1 MATVTSSLKLF
12 DAMTRPLQ
20 NITQGMN
27 MMISTMHQ
35 MQNATDKNVN
45 VDKALVAAKGRI
57 ASAEA
62 EISRS
67 IDMATKEQNEF
78 NRSVKN
84 GEQNSAGLLRTIK
97 GIAAT
102 YLTIQGARSITRIS
116 DEYVNTFARLKL
128 INDGQQSS
136 LELQDKIFA
145 SAERARSSYTDT
157 ARIVSR
163 VGMNAGS
170 AFASNDEM
178 VAFAE
183 QLNKQFTIAGASTEE
198 MSAALLQLTQ
208 GLGSGVLR
216 GEELN
221 AVFESAPN
229 IIESIADYIDVDIGK
244 IRELAAEG
252 GITASIIKNAMFA
265 AAEETNATF
274 AAMPRTFGQL
284 WNQIGNSAIKAFGP
298 AIDRIS
304 EMLNESETQKN
315 IEVIG
320 NAFVSASI
328 GAIGLL
334 NASASVY
341 NFFSSNWTFIEP
353 IIWGIVGAFGAWFAI
368 TRMQA
373 VAQGMLVVYLVAMKA
388 AMIANI
394 AMTQGLTV
402 AWGMLNAVQKANVF
416 IFLIGAV
423 IALGIW
429 LHHLWKTNDQ
439 FAAGLMRIW
448 NGILNFF
455 SNLPAYFWQLVE
467 WLMEPF
473 IWWAEKVGGI
483 YDTVINGIISGINKI
498 LELVN
503 KVTGSSF
510 EIGAKFN
517 MEDLTKGIQDFA
529 KGKKT
534 EAFASAAVTAAERE
548 QKVLDMLDDRASKQ
562 AQKEAD
568 QAKVAGFD
576 NTIPNI
582 NRVDEIGKIN
592 DTVDISSEDLKMMRE
607 LAEMKNI
614 QNFVTLTPSVS
625 VTHTGNINNGQDVN
639 GIVAVIRETLETE
652 IASSTEEV
660 FS

>member
-1 MATVTSSLKLF
+1 MATITSSLKLF
-12 DAMTRPLQ
+12 DSMTRPLQ

-45 VDKALVAAKGRI
+45 VDKALIAAKGKI

-67 IDMATKEQNEF
+67 IDMATREQNQF
-78 NRSVKN
+78 NRSVKT

-97 GIAAT
+97 GVAAT
-102 YLTIQGARSITRIS
+102 YLTIHGALSITRIS

-128 INDGQQSS
+128 INDGLQST
-136 LELQDKIFA
+136 EKLQEKIFA
-145 SAERARSSYTDT
+145 SAERARSSYTAT
-157 ARIVSR
+157 AKVVSR

-170 AFASNDEM
+170 AFSNNDEM

-183 QLNKQFTIAGASTEE
+183 QLNKQFIIAGASTAE
-198 MSAALLQLTQ
+198 MSSALLQLTQ

-229 IIESIADYIDVDIGK
+229 IIGSIADYLDVDIGK

-252 GITASIIKNAMFA
+252 GITASIVKNAMFA

-274 AAMPRTFGQL
+274 ESMPKTFGQVF
-284 WNQIGNSAIKAFGP
+284 NQIGNSAIKAFGP
-298 AIDRIS
+298 AIERIS
-304 EMLNESETQKN
+304 EMLNDSETQKN

-328 GAIGLL
+328 GVIGLL

-341 NFFSSNWTFIEP
+341 NFFSSNWTLIEP
-353 IIWGIVGAFGAWFAI
+353 LIWGIAGAYGAWLVV
-368 TRMQA
+368 TKSQG
-373 VAQGMLVVYLVAMKA
+373 VAQGLLTLRMA
-388 AMIANI
+388 AMQAAIAGNI
-394 AMTQGLTV
+394 LMTQGLAA
-402 AWGMLNAVQKANVF
+402 AWGYLNTVQKANVF
-416 IFLIGAV
+416 IFLIGAI
-423 IALGIW
+423 IALGVW

-439 FAAGLMRIW
+439 FAAGLMRTW
-448 NGILNFF
+448 NAILNFF
-455 SNLPAYFWQLVE
+455 DKIPGYFWQLVE

-483 YDTVINGIISGINKI
+483 YDKVINGIISGINEI
-498 LELVN
+498 LKLVN
-503 KVTGSSF
+503 RVTGSSF
-510 EIGAKFN
+510 QISAKFN

-534 EAFASAAVTAAERE
+534 EVFANSAVKAAERE
-548 QKVLDMLDDRASKQ
+548 QKVLDMMNDRAEKR

-568 QAKVAGFD
+568 QAKVAGID
-576 NTIPNI
+576 GISNI
-582 NRVDEIGKIN
+582 DRVGEVGKIN
-592 DTVDISSEDLKMMRE
+592 DTVDISSEDLKTMRE

-614 QNFVTLTPSVS
+614 QNFVSLTPTVQ
-625 VTHTGNINNGQDVN
+625 VQTGDINNGQDVD
-639 GIVAVIRETLETE
+639 GIVAVIKETLETE

-660 FS
+660 YS

>member
-45 VDKALVAAKGRI
+45 VDKALIAAKSKI

-67 IDMATKEQNEF
+67 IDMATKEQNQF
-78 NRSVKN
+78 NRSVQN
-84 GEQNSAGLLRTIK
+84 GEQSSAGLLRTIK

-102 YLTIQGARSITRIS
+102 YLTFQGVRSITRIS
-116 DEYVNTFARLKL
+116 DEYVNTFARLNL
-128 INDGQQSS
+128 INDGLQTTE
-136 LELQDKIFA
+136 ELQQKIFA

-163 VGMNAGS
+163 VGMNAGK
-170 AFASNDEM
+170 AFSGNDEM

-183 QLNKQFTIAGASTEE
+183 QLNKQFIIAGASTAE
-198 MSAALLQLTQ
+198 MSSALLQLTQ

-229 IIESIADYIDVDIGK
+229 IIQSIADYIGVDIGM
-244 IRELAAEG
+244 IRKLAAEG
-252 GITASIIKNAMFA
+252 AITADIMKNAMFA

-274 AAMPRTFGQL
+274 AAMPSTFGQL
-284 WNQIGNSAIKAFGP
+284 WNQISNSAIKAFGP

-304 EMLNESETQKN
+304 EMLNDSETQKN
-315 IEVIG
+315 IAVIG

-328 GAIGLL
+328 AAIGLL

-341 NFFSSNWTFIEP
+341 NFFSTNWTFIEP

-368 TRMQA
+368 TRIQA
-373 VAQGMLVVYLVAMKA
+373 AAQGILALRMAAGTVVTFAQTA
-388 AMIANI
+388 AVF
-394 AMTQGLTV
+394 GLTA
-402 AWGMLNAVQKANVF
+402 AWRTLNAAQKANVF
-416 IFLIGAV
+416 ILIISLVAGL
-423 IALGIW
+423 IIW
-429 LHHLWKTNDQ
+429 LVHLWRTNDK
-439 FAAGLMRIW
+439 FAAGLMRVW
-448 NGILNFF
+448 NAILNFF
-455 SNLPAYFWQLVE
+455 DKIPGYFWQLVE
-467 WLMEPF
+467 WMMEPF
-473 IWWAEKVGGI
+473 ILWAKTIGKI
-483 YDTVINGIISGINKI
+483 YDTVINGIISGINAI
-498 LELVN
+498 LKLVN

-510 EIGAKFN
+510 EIESKFN
-517 MEDLTKGIQDFA
+517 MEDLATDIQNFA
-529 KGKKT
+529 EGKKT
-534 EAFASAAVTAAERE
+534 DAFVNAAVKAAERE
-548 QKVLDMLDDRASKQ
+548 KKVLDMLDDRASKR
-562 AQKEAD
+562 AQKEAE
-568 QAKVAGFD
+568 QAKVAGVG
-576 NTIPNI
+576 TNI
-582 NRVDEIGKIN
+582 QSIDRVDEVGKIN
-592 DTVDISSEDLKMMRE
+592 DTVNISSEDLKTMRE

-614 QNFVTLTPSVS
+614 QNFVSLTPSVS
-625 VTHTGNINNGQDVN
+625 VQTGDINNGSDEDT
-639 GIVAVIRETLETE
+639 IIARIKETLETE

>member
-116 DEYVNTFARLKL
+116 DEYVNTFARLNL
-128 INDGQQSS
+128 INDGQQST
-136 LELQDKIFA
+136 LELQEKIFA
-145 SAERARSSYTDT
+145 SAERARASYQLT
-157 ARIVSR
+157 AGAVSKL
-163 VGMNAGS
+163 GMQARD
-170 AFASNDEM
+170 AFSSNDELI
-178 VAFAE
+178 AFAE
-183 QLNKQFTIAGASTEE
+183 QVNKTFVVAGTSGIGAE
-198 MSAALLQLTQ
+198 SAMLQLTQ
-208 GLGSGVLR
+208 AMAAGRLQ

-221 AVFESAPN
+221 AILDNAQPIVQN
-229 IIESIADYIDVDIGK
+229 IADHLLVPVGHIK
-244 IRELAAEG
+244 ELASEG
-252 GITASIIKNAMFA
+252 EITAKIIKDAMFA
-265 AAEETNATF
+265 AADETNEKF
-274 AAMPRTFGQL
+274 EAMPRTFGQL

-298 AIDRIS
+298 AIDQIS
-304 EMLNESETQKN
+304 EMLNNEETQKN
-315 IEVIG
+315 IDRIG
-320 NAFVSASI
+320 QAFVSASI
-328 GAIGLL
+328 GAIWLL
-334 NASASVY
+334 NASTSIY
-341 NFFSSNWTFIEP
+341 SFFSSNWTVIEP
-353 IIWGIVGAFGAWFAI
+353 LIWGITGAYGAWLVV
-368 TRMQA
+368 TKSQA
-373 VAQGMLVVYLVAMKA
+373 VAQGLLTLRMTTGAVVTFANTA
-388 AMIANI
+388 AVF
-394 AMTQGLTV
+394 GLTA
-402 AWGMLNAVQKANVF
+402 AWRALNAVQKANIF
-416 IFLIGAV
+416 LFLIGAI
-423 IALGIW
+423 IALGVW
-429 LHHLWKTNDQ
+429 LHHLWKTNDD
-439 FAAGLMRIW
+439 FAAGLMRVW

-455 SNLPAYFWQLVE
+455 SNIPGYFWQLVE